1 MIDKVLID
9 TKNNGKEV
17 NDWEGK
23 KVNNLLLADS
33 YRRLNNIPKSIR
45 VEKCGT
51 YLEFRRYIHDK
62 SLKLNKA
69 NFCKVR
75 LCPLCAWRRSMKI
88 FGQVSTVMDEATK
101 DKDYEYIFLTLTLKN
116 CSGYDLSETI
126 DTLMYAFNKLVK
138 RKRFKEGIKG
148 YFRALEVT
156 HELETDTYHPH
167 FHCILMVNKTYF
179 KNKEYIKQDE
189 WTSIWQSCLQ
199 VDYLPIV
206 DIRKFRD
213 YTGRGISKG
222 IAEVAKY
229 TVKDTD
235 YIIKDYQTGEVI
247 EKLTDDAVFNLDLAL
262 KNRRLTAF
270 GGILKEL
277 HQLLNLDDPEDG
289 DLINTDNDDKIRD
302 DLEYIIESYHW
313 HIGYKAYIRID

>member
-51 YLEFRRYIHDK
+51 YLEFKRYIQDK
-62 SLKLNKA
+62 SLKLHKA

-189 WTSIWQSCLQ
+189 WTSMWQSCLQ

-213 YTGRGISKG
+213 YTGRGMSKG

-247 EKLTDDAVFNLDLAL
+247 EELTDDAVFNLDLAL

-302 DLEYIIESYHW
+302 DLEYIIESYYW